1 MKIAIIG
8 APGAGKSELGWTL
21 QDALDGGGD
30 PDKWICLDEYAEE
43 ACDEI
48 DYAPGTAG
56 GYIANLAV
64 ALSRIGMERT
74 SSFENTITCGT
85 LLETSVYSAMD
96 FEITSKYQ
104 GEDEILNNTRR
115 VEAVLKT
122 LACLYADSFDYDLV
136 FYLPA
141 RSEEWAEF
149 DKNLQT
155 AFAAFFLVETVPLL
169 EDTMEENAEI
179 ALKIIK
185 KEMTVDEY
193 INRDAPATT

>member
-8 APGAGKSELGWTL
+8 APGSGKTELVKLIGPQLGAT
-21 QDALDGGGD
+21 
-30 PDKWICLDEYAEE
+30 WITLDEYAEK
-43 ACDEI
+43 ACDDI
-48 DYAPGTAG
+48 DYAPGTDG

-64 ALSRIGMERT
+64 ALKRLGMERVADLDE
-74 SSFENTITCGT
+74 FAFQYRITCGT

-104 GEDEILNNTRR
+104 EEDEIVNNTRR

-141 RSEEWAEF
+141 RSEEWKEF

-155 AFAAFFLVETVPLL
+155 AFAAFFLVKTVPLL
-169 EDTMEENAEI
+169 EDTMEENADI

-185 KEMTVDEY
+185 KEIDIDEY
-193 INRDAPATT
+193 LRRDAPTTT

>member
-8 APGAGKSELGWTL
+8 APGAGKSELAGLIGPQLGTVWA
-21 QDALDGGGD
+21 D
-30 PDKWICLDEYAEE
+30 IDEYAEQ
-43 ACDEI
+43 ACDEV
-48 DYAPGTAG
+48 DYAPGTDG

-64 ALSRIGMERT
+64 ALERLSIERST
-74 SSFENTITCGT
+74 NAPNSITCGT

-96 FEITSKYQ
+96 FENASKFQ
-104 GEDEILNNTRR
+104 KEDEIVNNTRR

-122 LACLYADSFDYDLV
+122 PACLYADSFDYDLV

-141 RSEEWAEF
+141 RGEEWAEF